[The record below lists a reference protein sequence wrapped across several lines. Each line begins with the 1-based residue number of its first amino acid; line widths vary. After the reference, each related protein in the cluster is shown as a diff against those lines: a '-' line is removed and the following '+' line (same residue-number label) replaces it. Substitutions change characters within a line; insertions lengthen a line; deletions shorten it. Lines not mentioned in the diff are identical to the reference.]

1 MEQYMLFFDIDGTL
15 LDEKEGIVPEST
27 VRALHQAKKNGHL
40 LFLCTGRCKTIW
52 QRIFWKLVLM
62 VW

>member
-27 VRALHQAKKNGHL
+27 VRALHQAKKKRTFTVSLYRTLQVHL
-40 LFLCTGRCKTIW
+40 AKGYFGNW
-52 QRIFWKLVLM
+52 F
-62 VW
+62 

>member
-1 MEQYMLFFDIDGTL
+1 MEQYMLCFDIDGTL

-27 VRALHQAKKNGHL
+27 VRALHQAKKNG
-40 LFLCTGRCKTIW
+40 
-52 QRIFWKLVLM
+52 RIFWKLVLM